1 MTITLYRNFPLV
13 WTMSSNKI
21 HSYHFVLAN
30 GTEYRDLTSVFP
42 DILNLILAE
51 NDHFQKP
58 EDEEN
63 HEMFVYMNMA
73 DLQDNRKPE
82 GYNRKGKFRLIFP
95 TDRMEFYVRSFTAKP
110 PDLQS
115 VAERIGEMLSAAG
128 IKYTME
134 QNQDCLD

>member
-1 MTITLYRNFPLV
+1 
-13 WTMSSNKI
+13 MSSNKI
-21 HSYHFVLAN
+21 HSYHFVLKK
-30 GTEYRDLTSVFP
+30 GTEYRDLIPVFP

-82 GYNRKGKFRLIFP
+82 GYNRKGKYRLIFP
-95 TDRMEFYVRSFTAKP
+95 TDGMEFYVRSFTAKQ
-110 PDLQS
+110 PDLLR
-115 VAERIGEMLSAAG
+115 VAEKIGEMLTAAG
-128 IKYTME
+128 FKFEMTE
-134 QNQDCLD
+134 NQDYLD